1 MKNPQIININ
11 PVDQGGDAYLSFIES
26 DVIDDTTQLPIT
38 SVFTI
43 TATLSLF
50 DLTNGTTRTISG
62 LAMYHQVDAGFWTIP
77 IPDIAADLFNRHKY
91 VGTVTGD
98 NNMRSFQI
106 LEFTVDNDGLEDV
119 WMHLPY
125 EIVISSGSAKFVWYQ
140 AGHMGQ
146 AGFEVWMAD
155 AFQGNEGEDPA
166 TSAEKVTHRGP
177 IVPFGT

>member
-26 DVIDDTTQLPIT
+26 DVIDDTSQLPID
-38 SVFTI
+38 SVSTI
-43 TATLSLF
+43 TAALNLF
-50 DLTNGTTRTISG
+50 DLTNGYTVSISG
-62 LAMYHQVDAGFWTIP
+62 LAMTHQTAAGFWTIA
-77 IPDIAADLFNRHKY
+77 IPDIAAQLFNRHKY
-91 VGTVTGD
+91 VGTVSGD

-125 EIVISSGSAKFVWYQ
+125 EIVIGVGSAKFIWYQ
-140 AGHMGQ
+140 AGHIGE

-155 AFQGNEGEDPA
+155 AFQGGVGNTPA
-166 TSAEKVTHRGP
+166 TSAEKVTHRGE
-177 IVPFGT
+177 IIPFGV